1 MARKNKSKAVAKRGS
16 SEIAPKEFDQFE
28 GAGLENVGAS
38 DLLVPRISILQA
50 LSPQLKSSKTEFIKG
65 ASAGEICDV
74 GIGETFP
81 DGILFLPV
89 YYRKDYLEWAPRS
102 SGKGLINIHT
112 NPNILDETTRDDK
125 NKPILPNGNYV
136 AETAQ
141 FFGFNLTADGRQS
154 FLPMASTQLKK
165 ARQWLT
171 LATGEKL
178 SRADGSSFQPPL
190 FYRTY
195 MLTTAE
201 ESNAEGD
208 WFGWKVERSLT
219 LPELEAEGHDWREL
233 MNWAGLFK
241 QSLERGQSKGDTRN
255 MGSVDD
261 GVTGDANDGEAM

>member
-1 MARKNKSKAVAKRGS
+1 MAKGKQVAKRGNTDV
-16 SEIAPKEFDQFE
+16 APVELQQFE

-50 LSPQLKSSKTEFIKG
+50 LSPQLSKKKTEFIKDAKMG
-65 ASAGEICDV
+65 DICDV
-74 GIGETFP
+74 GVGEVFT

-89 YYRKDYLEWAPRS
+89 YYRKDYLEWAPRK
-102 SGKGLINIHT
+102 SGKGLINIH
-112 NPNILDETTRDDK
+112 NSPKILDETTRDDK
-125 NKPILPNGNYV
+125 NKPVLPNGNYI

-178 SRADGSSFQPPL
+178 NRPDGSSFQPPL

-195 MLTTAE
+195 QLTTAE
-201 ESNAEGD
+201 ESNNDGE
-208 WFGWKVERSLT
+208 WFGWKIERGPT
-219 LPELEAEGHDWREL
+219 LPELEKEGHDWREL

-241 QSLERGQSKGDTRN
+241 QSLEQGIARGDVSN
-255 MGSVDD
+255 MGPDD
-261 GVTGDANDGEAM
+261 GVPRDEEAM

>member
-1 MARKNKSKAVAKRGS
+1 VAKKTKSTEVAERGS
-16 SEIAPKEFDQFE
+16 SEIAQKEFDQFE
-28 GAGLENVGAS
+28 GAGLENVGAA

-50 LSPQLKSSKTEFIKG
+50 LSPQLNTKKTEYIEG
-65 ASAGEICDV
+65 AQQGDICDV
-74 GIGETFP
+74 GVGEKFS

-89 YYRKDYLEWAPRS
+89 YYRKDYLEWSPRA
-102 SGKGLINIHT
+102 SGKGLVSIHSS
-112 NPNILDETTRDDK
+112 PAILDETTRDDK
-125 NKPILPNGNYV
+125 NKPVLPNGNYIS
-136 AETAQ
+136 ETAQ
-141 FFGFNLTADGRQS
+141 FFGFNLTAEGRQS

-208 WFGWKVERSLT
+208 WFGWKIERGLT

-241 QSLERGQSKGDTRN
+241 QSLEKGQAKGDTSA
-255 MGSVDD
+255 MGGDN
-261 GVTGDANDGEAM
+261 GVTRDNGEAM